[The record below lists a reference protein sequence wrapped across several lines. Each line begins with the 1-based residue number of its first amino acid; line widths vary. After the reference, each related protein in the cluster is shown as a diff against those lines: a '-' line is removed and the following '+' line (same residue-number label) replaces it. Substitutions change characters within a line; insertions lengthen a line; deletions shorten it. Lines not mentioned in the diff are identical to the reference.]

1 MQGFRIQEYGGL
13 FRRSKQTV
21 FPMFRRFAALIGFF
35 LILASSSGASR
46 PSINQRIR
54 EQQQKVEYARLRLQ
68 QKRGQLGIAKARVAD
83 FQHQLAETDK
93 AIGEVNLRLGGL
105 SGQIRQVQKRLA
117 WNAIQLNAAQA
128 SLRLH
133 DETYKRRLVDIYEH
147 GDLGY
152 LDVILGAKSY
162 SDFVERW
169 DDMRLIIA
177 ANQRAIRARLE
188 AKRRVEAIQHTLQ
201 ANKNVIEGLVQ
212 QQNQSKNQLNALAS
226 ERQQLVVVADAQRR
240 NLATEVTQLEEVTAG
255 QAAALQSL
263 VVERQREYEAQ
274 IAAER
279 AAAAAE
285 AKRRRDAAIARGE
298 IPPTETLG
306 PRADNTYALS
316 WPVRGPITSPFGYR
330 YHPIRHRTIFHEGMD
345 IGADSGTP
353 ILAPADGRIIV
364 AGWVSGYGNYIGIA
378 HGGGVTTGYG
388 HCSQTFV
395 SVGQDV
401 KRGQA
406 IGAVGSTGNST
417 GPHLHFEV
425 RVDGSPVDPATRLR

>member
-1 MQGFRIQEYGGL
+1 
-13 FRRSKQTV
+13 
-21 FPMFRRFAALIGFF
+21 MFRRFAALIGIF
-35 LILASSSGASR
+35 LILPSPSGASR

-54 EQQQKVEYARLRLQ
+54 EQEQKVESARLRLQ

-83 FQHQLAETDK
+83 FQHQLAETDN
-93 AIGEVNLRLGGL
+93 AIGQVNLRLGDL
-105 SGQIRQVQKRLA
+105 DGQVHQVQKRLA

-133 DETYKRRLVDIYEH
+133 DKAYKRRLVDIYEH

-169 DDMRLIIA
+169 NDMRLIIA
-177 ANQRAIRARLE
+177 ANQRAIRTRLE
-188 AKRRVEAIQHTLQ
+188 AKKRVEGIERTLQ
-201 ANKNVIEGLVQ
+201 ANKTAIEGLVQ

-240 NLATEVTQLEEVTAG
+240 NLATEVMQLEEVSAG

-298 IPPTETLG
+298 VAPVETPG
-306 PRADNTYALS
+306 PREDNTYALS
-316 WPVRGPITSPFGYR
+316 WPVRGTITSPFGYR
-330 YHPIRHRTIFHEGMD
+330 FHPIRHRTIFHEGMD
-345 IGADSGTP
+345 IGADLRRQNGSG
-353 ILAPADGRIIV
+353 
-364 AGWVSGYGNYIGIA
+364 
-378 HGGGVTTGYG
+378 
-388 HCSQTFV
+388 
-395 SVGQDV
+395 
-401 KRGQA
+401 
-406 IGAVGSTGNST
+406 
-417 GPHLHFEV
+417 
-425 RVDGSPVDPATRLR
+425 